1 MKEDDY
7 GNIKER
13 EDSVIYLM
21 GKGGERIPVWE
32 KGQEVKKA
40 PPEIEDRARKA
51 IEKEDAEM
59 EEKLRK
65 GEAGVLDVINNVYTI
80 AELES
85 QESH

>member
-1 MKEDDY
+1 
-7 GNIKER
+7 
-13 EDSVIYLM
+13 
-21 GKGGERIPVWE
+21 
-32 KGQEVKKA
+32 
-40 PPEIEDRARKA
+40 
-51 IEKEDAEM
+51 M